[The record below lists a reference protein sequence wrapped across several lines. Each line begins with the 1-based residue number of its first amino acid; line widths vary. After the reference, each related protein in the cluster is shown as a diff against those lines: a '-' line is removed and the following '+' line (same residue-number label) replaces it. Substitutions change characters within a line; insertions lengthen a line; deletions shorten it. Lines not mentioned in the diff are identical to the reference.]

1 MSQYSLLT
9 IPPYHF
15 LIPLHQLKEVQLT
28 PNISPVPQAPSYVLG
43 LFPIRGKLCTLLCLS
58 TLLNFTNKTH
68 SFSKIIIL
76 DHDIGLF
83 ALEVVDIDID
93 VQHALVVLE
102 KLEDGQDDVVGVAE
116 ARGLWNARQR
126 GVSKGASRL
135 RGRFEE
141 CSRRR
146 SGTGST

>member
-83 ALEVVDIDID
+83 ALEVVDIDIISFAKAPQ
-93 VQHALVVLE
+93 VPPLNLPFSN
-102 KLEDGQDDVVGVAE
+102 
-116 ARGLWNARQR
+116 W
-126 GVSKGASRL
+126 VSGM
-135 RGRFEE
+135 F
-141 CSRRR
+141 
-146 SGTGST
+146 TT